1 MLAAVPQLRPAKLV
15 PKEVEEEV
23 EDAAAMLRSGTCRSS
38 CHREEGEGGSG
49 QTWKLVT
56 HNCLHASDATCD
68 SIADMQERQ
77 NSDTIKKN

>member
-1 MLAAVPQLRPAKLV
+1 MPQLRPAKLV